1 MGDCFERIQQLLKAD
16 QKVLF
21 CGTPCQAHGLCSYLK
36 KDYQNLFV
44 VDLLCYGIQS
54 PKAWEKYKEFI
65 VPEGKKICAVN
76 MRDKSDSWQ
85 NYSIKIDFG
94 DSTSYVADKQTDLY
108 AKTYSKGYF
117 IRPACYS
124 CDLKAF
130 PRKSDVTI
138 GDFWDIDKI
147 MPEKNDGHGT
157 GILFPQTEKGMEA
170 IRVLE
175 QEGTIECLKID
186 ADTLRQVHPLFC
198 LNAKKNRKSEKFMSM
213 LKEDNTSFDTIVEAC
228 KQGRTE
234 IILRSIY
241 RKIKRR

>member
-1 MGDCFERIQQLLKAD
+1 MFLFEK
-16 QKVLF
+16 
-21 CGTPCQAHGLCSYLK
+21 GLSK
-36 KDYQNLFV
+36 SFV

-157 GILFPQTEKGMEA
+157 GSFSADRKGNGSNSSSGT
-170 IRVLE
+170 R
-175 QEGTIECLKID
+175 GTIECLKID

-198 LNAKKNRKSEKFMSM
+198 LNAKKTVRVKS
-213 LKEDNTSFDTIVEAC
+213 L
-228 KQGRTE
+228 
-234 IILRSIY
+234 
-241 RKIKRR
+241 

>member
-1 MGDCFERIQQLLKAD
+1 
-16 QKVLF
+16 
-21 CGTPCQAHGLCSYLK
+21 
-36 KDYQNLFV
+36 
-44 VDLLCYGIQS
+44 
-54 PKAWEKYKEFI
+54 
-65 VPEGKKICAVN
+65 

-85 NYSIKIDFG
+85 NYSIKIDFS
-94 DSTSYVADKQTDLY
+94 DNTSYVADKQTDLY

-198 LNAKKNRKSEKFMSM
+198 LNAKKNRKSEKFMRM

-234 IILRSIY
+234 IMLRSIY
-241 RKIKRR
+241 RKIKRRLFPWRKK